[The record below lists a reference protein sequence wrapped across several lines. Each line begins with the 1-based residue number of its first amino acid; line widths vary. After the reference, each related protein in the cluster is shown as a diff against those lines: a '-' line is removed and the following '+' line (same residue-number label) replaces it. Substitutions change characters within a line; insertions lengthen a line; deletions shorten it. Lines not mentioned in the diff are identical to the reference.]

1 MQAYR
6 TAAAGTVQKLASALF
21 GRELLAVE
29 AAKTSAA
36 ERERMLEERAKEL
49 FESQV
54 TRRPREAAAQ
64 IYLVQVRGG
73 KQRTSDLSY
82 ARLVRRGFRHSWAK
96 SCRSIQGDTEN
107 YRERSPATAKGTSSN
122 VHPWLT

>member
-54 TRRPREAAAQ
+54 TRRPRKAAAQ

-73 KQRTSDLSY
+73 KQSAQVILAMHGSF
-82 ARLVRRGFRHSWAK
+82 AGFFV
-96 SCRSIQGDTEN
+96 ILGLN
-107 YRERSPATAKGTSSN
+107 PVG
-122 VHPWLT
+122 